1 MHRGSII
8 FVEVEFNNG
17 VYLPEDKE
25 EPKYKDAR
33 WDEKNKP
40 KGYIIGASPGFAQF
54 GQGEEKL
61 INMGLARKI
70 AKASRMGFEFAMIDY
85 EALSE
90 MFEAEIREQV
100 AHIKKAQGDVKTGR
114 KFEIGIHL
122 STDMDLC
129 IARAYDWKI
138 MHEKL
143 TKGAYSGRKLVDSKF
158 VLFHTSSQIR
168 PHITFKVGQQEP
180 RVAQVS
186 HDGLNLGDFMKYFDR
201 GTYKDPA
208 RGKMTCSRKTPNG
221 KPFNG
226 LQDWFIAKFINV
238 MFNAMGAP
246 GDVGTIHYFDHYM
259 LLEDGSGYKDGAEAL
274 KKKERLFGEKLK
286 GIVDANV
293 NLQKAPLIQKIT
305 SVIEQIKLYETKN
318 MPTDLLQQQLNIF
331 QSQLNALDSNTN
343 RQHVENEII
352 QQNKELEREIKEI
365 QGPARYIIHYD
376 FYHIYDYWV
385 RHGSQCEEETAY
397 KVIAKYMWLTED
409 PLWKDIV
416 GMQYEPDWI
425 VWRADT
431 GHEYYYD
438 EKGKHKE
445 NTKTMKLVERMI
457 TAVAAK
463 YIQGHLFTDNPI
475 WSMKTDDPD
484 LKKDVSVY
492 DYLKEGKIQIFIETA
507 MPPQGQEGQL
517 RIMSAHDHV
526 LLVKHLDNG
535 VYTSYCMDFE
545 HLTVNYI
552 WVGDDIAT
560 LKEGHGKYI
569 TMLHINAPRPIMGA
583 HAPLEPFSRD
593 MKVIYRWMH
602 QLRQKGMKDAYV
614 IWEMGSYGAKQSAIA
629 FRELVR
635 ELEINTS
642 PEKLPPKFYGL
653 DNMFEAQQLVNMRE
667 HAYDSLEGMTATP
680 EETHGMISTE
690 AAKKGKL
697 AEWLRGKAR

>member
-1 MHRGSII
+1 M
-8 FVEVEFNNG
+8 
-17 VYLPEDKE
+17 PEEKD
-25 EPKYKDAR
+25 EPKYKDER
-33 WDEKNKP
+33 WDAKNKP

-61 INMGLARKI
+61 INMGIARKI

-90 MFEAEIREQV
+90 MFEADLMEQV
-100 AHIKKAQGDVKTGR
+100 AHIKKAQGDPATGR
-114 KFEIGIHL
+114 KFEIGLHL

-143 TKGAYSGRKLVDSKF
+143 TKGAYSGRKLVNTKF

-168 PHITFKVGQQEP
+168 PHVTFKVGQQEP

-186 HDGLNLGDFMKYFDR
+186 HDGLNLGAFMKEFDK

-208 RGKMTCSRKTPNG
+208 RGRMTCSRRTPDG
-221 KPFNG
+221 KMFNG

-246 GDVGTIHYFDHYM
+246 GDVGTINYFDTYM
-259 LLEDGSGYKDGAEAL
+259 LLQHGSGYKEGAEAL
-274 KKKERLFGEKLK
+274 KKKEQIFGEK
-286 GIVDANV
+286 
-293 NLQKAPLIQKIT
+293 IQKLVDSEVLRQKQPYLKRI
-305 SVIEQIKLYETKN
+305 SVLNEQIKMHEKEDK
-318 MPTDLLQQQLNIF
+318 PIDALQQELDML
-331 QSQLNALDSNTN
+331 QSQMASLDSYTN
-343 RQHVENEII
+343 RQQINSKLIHEDKNLE
-352 QQNKELEREIKEI
+352 KELKEI
-365 QGPARYIIHYD
+365 EGPARYLINYD

-397 KVIAKYMWLTED
+397 KVIAKYMWLTKD

-425 VWRADT
+425 IWRADI
-431 GHEYYYD
+431 GKEYYYD
-438 EKGKHKE
+438 AKGKHKE

-492 DYLKEGKIQIFIETA
+492 NYLKEGNIQIFIETA

-535 VYTSYCMDFE
+535 AYTSYCMDFE

-552 WVGDDIAT
+552 WVSDDIAT
-560 LKEGHGKYI
+560 LKEGYAKYI
-569 TMLHINAPRPIMGA
+569 NILHINAPRPIMGA

-593 MKVIYRWMH
+593 MKVIYRWMY
-602 QLRQKGMKDAYV
+602 QLRQKGMKDSYIV
-614 IWEMGSYGAKQSAIA
+614 WEMGSYGSKQSAIA

-653 DNMFEAQQLVNMRE
+653 DNMFEAQQTVNMRE
-667 HAYDSLEGMTATP
+667 HAYDALEGMTATP

>member
-1 MHRGSII
+1 M
-8 FVEVEFNNG
+8 
-17 VYLPEDKE
+17 PENKDDL
-25 EPKYKDAR
+25 KYNDER
-33 WDEKNKP
+33 WDKKNKP
-40 KGYIIGASPGFAQF
+40 QGYIIGASPGFAQF
-54 GQGEEKL
+54 GQGDEKL
-61 INMGLARKI
+61 INMGIARKI

-90 MFEAEIREQV
+90 MFEADLKEQV
-100 AHIKKAQGDVKTGR
+100 AHIKTAQGDVTTGR
-114 KFEIGIHL
+114 KFEIGLHL

-143 TKGAYSGRKLVDSKF
+143 TKGAYSGRKLVNTKF

-168 PHITFKVGQQEP
+168 PHVTFKVGQQEP

-186 HDGLNLGDFMKYFDR
+186 HDGLNLGAFMKTFDS
-201 GTYKDPA
+201 GAYKDPA
-208 RGKMTCSRKTPNG
+208 RGRMTCSRRTPDG
-221 KPFNG
+221 KMFNG

-246 GDVGTIHYFDHYM
+246 GDVGTINYFDTYM
-259 LLEDGSGYKDGAEAL
+259 LLQHGSGYKEGAEAL
-274 KKKERLFGEKLK
+274 KKKEQIFGEK
-286 GIVDANV
+286 
-293 NLQKAPLIQKIT
+293 IQKLVDSEVLRQKQPYLKRI
-305 SVIEQIKLYETKN
+305 SVLNEQIKMHEKQNQPIDALQQEL
-318 MPTDLLQQQLNIF
+318 DLLQ
-331 QSQLNALDSNTN
+331 SQLASLDSYTN
-343 RQHVENEII
+343 RQQVNSKLIHEDKNLE
-352 QQNKELEREIKEI
+352 KELKEI
-365 QGPARYIIHYD
+365 EGPARYLINYD

-397 KVIAKYMWLTED
+397 KVIAKYMWLTKD

-425 VWRADT
+425 IWRADI
-431 GHEYYYD
+431 GEEYYYD
-438 EKGKHKE
+438 AKGKHKE
-445 NTKTMKLVERMI
+445 NTKTMTLVERMI

-484 LKKDVSVY
+484 LKKDISVY
-492 DYLKEGKIQIFIETA
+492 DYLKDGNIQIFIETA

-526 LLVKHLDNG
+526 ILVKHLDKG
-535 VYTSYCMDFE
+535 AYTSYCMDFE

-552 WVGDDIAT
+552 WVSDDIAT
-560 LKEGHGKYI
+560 LKEGYGQYI
-569 TMLHINAPRPIMGA
+569 NILHINAPRPIMGA

-593 MKVIYRWMH
+593 MQVIYRWMH
-602 QLRQKGMKDAYV
+602 QLRQKGMKDSYIV
-614 IWEMGSYGAKQSAIA
+614 WEMGSYGAKQSAIA

-635 ELEINTS
+635 ELELNTS
-642 PEKLPPKFYGL
+642 PERLPPKFYGL
-653 DNMFEAQQLVNMRE
+653 DNMFEAQQTVNMRE
-667 HAYDSLEGMTATP
+667 HAYDALEGMTATP

>member
-1 MHRGSII
+1 M
-8 FVEVEFNNG
+8 
-17 VYLPEDKE
+17 PEEKK
-25 EPKYKDAR
+25 EPKYKDER

-54 GQGEEKL
+54 GQGDEKL
-61 INMGLARKI
+61 INMGIARKI

-90 MFEAEIREQV
+90 MFEADLKEQV
-100 AHIKKAQGDVKTGR
+100 AHIKTAQGDVTTGR
-114 KFEIGIHL
+114 KFEIGLHL

-143 TKGAYSGRKLVDSKF
+143 TKGAYSGRKLVDTKF

-168 PHITFKVGQQEP
+168 PHVTFKVGQQEP

-186 HDGLNLGDFMKYFDR
+186 HDGLNLGAFMKDFDS
-201 GTYKDPA
+201 GAYKDPA
-208 RGKMTCSRKTPNG
+208 RGRMTCSRRDPNG
-221 KPFNG
+221 KLFNG

-246 GDVGTIHYFDHYM
+246 GDVGTINYFDTYM
-259 LLEDGSGYKDGAEAL
+259 LLQHGSGYKEGAEAL
-274 KKKERLFGEKLK
+274 KKKEQVFEEKMMGL
-286 GIVDANV
+286 VDAEV
-293 NLQKAPLIQKIT
+293 RQQKAPFIRKLT
-305 SVIEQIKLYETKN
+305 SLVEQIKANEEQN
-318 MPTDLLQQQLNIF
+318 IPTDALQQEANLI
-331 QSQLNALDSNTN
+331 QSQLSSLDAHTN
-343 RQHVENEII
+343 RQRIESNLAHEDKNLE
-352 QQNKELEREIKEI
+352 KELKEI

-397 KVIAKYMWLTED
+397 KVIAKYMWITKD

-425 VWRADT
+425 IWRADI
-431 GHEYYYD
+431 GKEYYYD
-438 EKGKHKE
+438 EKGKRKE
-445 NTKTMKLVERMI
+445 NTKTMTLVERMI

-484 LKKDVSVY
+484 LKKDISVY
-492 DYLKEGKIQIFIETA
+492 DYLKDGNIQIFIETA

-535 VYTSYCMDFE
+535 AHTSYCMDFE

-552 WVGDDIAT
+552 WVSDDIAT
-560 LKEGHGKYI
+560 LKESYAKYI

-635 ELEINTS
+635 ELEIDTS

-653 DNMFEAQQLVNMRE
+653 DNMFEAQQTVNMRE
-667 HAYDSLEGMTATP
+667 HAYDALEGMTATP

>member
-1 MHRGSII
+1 
-8 FVEVEFNNG
+8 
-17 VYLPEDKE
+17 LPENKDDL
-25 EPKYKDAR
+25 KYNDER
-33 WDEKNKP
+33 WDKKNKP
-40 KGYIIGASPGFAQF
+40 QGYIIGASPGFAQF
-54 GQGEEKL
+54 GQGDEKL
-61 INMGLARKI
+61 INMGIARKI

-90 MFEAEIREQV
+90 MFEADLKEQV
-100 AHIKKAQGDVKTGR
+100 AHIKTAQGDVTTGR
-114 KFEIGIHL
+114 KFEIGLHL

-143 TKGAYSGRKLVDSKF
+143 TKGAYSGRKLVNTKF

-168 PHITFKVGQQEP
+168 PHVTFKVGQQEP

-186 HDGLNLGDFMKYFDR
+186 HDGLNLGAFMKTFDS
-201 GTYKDPA
+201 GAYKDPA
-208 RGKMTCSRKTPNG
+208 RGRMTCSRRTPDG
-221 KPFNG
+221 KMFNG

-246 GDVGTIHYFDHYM
+246 GDVGTINYFDTYM
-259 LLEDGSGYKDGAEAL
+259 LLQHGSGYKEGAEAL
-274 KKKERLFGEKLK
+274 KKKEQIFGEK
-286 GIVDANV
+286 
-293 NLQKAPLIQKIT
+293 IQKLVDSEVLRQKQPYLKRI
-305 SVIEQIKLYETKN
+305 SVLNEQIKMHEKQNQPIDALQQEL
-318 MPTDLLQQQLNIF
+318 DLLQ
-331 QSQLNALDSNTN
+331 SQLASLDSYTN
-343 RQHVENEII
+343 RQQVNSKLIHEDKNLE
-352 QQNKELEREIKEI
+352 KELKEI
-365 QGPARYIIHYD
+365 EGPARYLINYD

-397 KVIAKYMWLTED
+397 KVIAKYMWLTKD

-425 VWRADT
+425 IWRADI
-431 GHEYYYD
+431 GEEYYYD
-438 EKGKHKE
+438 AKGKHKE
-445 NTKTMKLVERMI
+445 NTKTMTLVERMI

-484 LKKDVSVY
+484 LKKDISVY
-492 DYLKEGKIQIFIETA
+492 DYLKDGNIQIFIETA

-526 LLVKHLDNG
+526 ILVKHLDKG
-535 VYTSYCMDFE
+535 AYTSYCMDFE

-552 WVGDDIAT
+552 WVSDDIAT
-560 LKEGHGKYI
+560 LKEGYGQYI
-569 TMLHINAPRPIMGA
+569 NILHINAPRPIMGA

-593 MKVIYRWMH
+593 MQVIYRWMH
-602 QLRQKGMKDAYV
+602 QLRQKGMKDSYIV
-614 IWEMGSYGAKQSAIA
+614 WEMGSYGAKQSAIA

-635 ELEINTS
+635 ELELNTS
-642 PEKLPPKFYGL
+642 PERLPPKFYGL
-653 DNMFEAQQLVNMRE
+653 DNMFEAQQTVNMRE
-667 HAYDSLEGMTATP
+667 HAYDALEGMTATP